1 MGHQM
6 KMYITLVRNDLEQQ
20 CMHVVNTLQNF
31 LLLVKAAV
39 TEKKKTLPSG
49 GKNVQQS
56 QCPGKISNVT

>member
-39 TEKKKTLPSG
+39 TEKKNTALWWKKCAT
-49 GKNVQQS
+49 
-56 QCPGKISNVT
+56 VTMSR